1 MFKPISLFLGCRYLR
16 AKSNNHFISFI
27 ALISMMGIALG
38 VMVLI
43 TVLSVMNGFQKEIR
57 DRMLQVTPHILVQPW
72 NHKPLSEWQAL
83 QPQLM
88 QIPGVVGSAPYVGG
102 EAMLLA
108 KNTLQGVYIK
118 GIEAASIESVFPLAS
133 TIVAGSLQLL
143 SEESPYII
151 LGQGLADELHV
162 HVGDEITVILPQ
174 TQVSLIGV
182 MPKLKRFYVGGIFAV
197 DYMHD
202 RHLAFMSMANAQ
214 IIFKVSPAA
223 VTGIQLKVKEP
234 FTAPTVSNQITE
246 QFDQLSAMDWTEM
259 NSTYFKAVK
268 TEKSM
273 MFLILVLI
281 IAVAAF
287 NLVSTLVMLVTEK
300 RGDIAILRALG
311 ASRATVMR
319 VFVVQGL
326 IIGLSGSL
334 LGVIFGVLLS
344 QHVTEVVNFI
354 ERIAHYQFLSPEVY
368 FIDFLP
374 SDLQWSDVR
383 QVASVAFILSF
394 IATLYP
400 AFRATQIL
408 PAEALRHD

>member
-16 AKSNNHFISFI
+16 AKSNNRFISFI
-27 ALISMMGIALG
+27 ALISMLGIALG

-43 TVLSVMNGFQKEIR
+43 TVLSIMNGFQKEIR

-72 NHKPLSEWQAL
+72 SHKPLLAWQNL

-108 KNTLQGVYIK
+108 KNVLQGVYIK
-118 GIEAASIESVFPLAS
+118 GIETDSIESVFPLAS
-133 TIVAGSLQLL
+133 TIVAGNLELL
-143 SEESPYII
+143 AKDTPYII
-151 LGQGLADELHV
+151 LGQGLADELRAQ
-162 HVGDEITVILPQ
+162 VGNEITVILPQ

-182 MPKLKRFYVGGIFAV
+182 MPKLKRFYVAGIFAV

-202 RHLAFMSMANAQ
+202 RHLAFMSLANAQ
-214 IIFKVSPAA
+214 LIFKVPTNA

-234 FTAPTVSNQITE
+234 FTAPVVATQITD
-246 QFDQLSAMDWTEM
+246 QFDNLSAMDWTEM

-326 IIGLSGSL
+326 IIGLSGSI

-344 QHVTEVVNFI
+344 YHVTEVVNFI
-354 ERIAHYQFLSPEVY
+354 EHMIHYQFLSPEVY

-383 QVASVAFILSF
+383 QVAGVAFILSF
-394 IATLYP
+394 VATLYP